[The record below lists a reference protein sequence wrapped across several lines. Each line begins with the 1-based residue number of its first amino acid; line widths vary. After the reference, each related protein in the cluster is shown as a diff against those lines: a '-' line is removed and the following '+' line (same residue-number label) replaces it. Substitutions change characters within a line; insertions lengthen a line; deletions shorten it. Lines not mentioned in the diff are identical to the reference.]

1 MARPT
6 EIFRGKAPAAMARMG
21 EGIADAYT
29 NVGRTLAET
38 GKIEG
43 QGYAK
48 LGEAIGSLAQGI
60 GGAYG
65 NYKQMAS
72 SVKASEGFYQTM
84 KDNKL
89 LPDKLTGAIDQ
100 TIGSEAY
107 KNMGTYE
114 KSQYWGNVQQYTGN
128 AIQQQFAMDQIN
140 ANQSAAT
147 GRTAMQEAGATAR
160 NQVNADVSRDSTLMN
175 FFGTSMNN
183 PTMGALQ
190 RSTVLSGDDPVRIQ
204 LAPTGGGY
212 YRPR

>member
-1 MARPT
+1 MAKPRD
-6 EIFRGKAPAAMARMG
+6 IFQGKAPVAMARMG
-21 EGIADAYT
+21 EGIAEAYG
-29 NVGRTLAET
+29 NVGRMTAET
-38 GKIEG
+38 GRIEG
-43 QGYAK
+43 QGYAA
-48 LGEAIGSLAQGI
+48 LGQAIGSLAQGI

-114 KSQYWGNVQQYTGN
+114 KAQYWGNMQQYTGN

-160 NQVNADVSRDSTLMN
+160 NDATLGATMQNARLN
-175 FFGTSMNN
+175 LFGQTINN
-183 PTMGALQ
+183 PTFQ
-190 RSTVLSGDDPVRIQ
+190 RTQSAVNLYGDGDFKLQ
-204 LAPTGGGY
+204 LAPTGQGLY
-212 YRPR
+212 QMY